1 MNFNIL
7 EEKLNEIETK
17 ELVYIFLSIPIVV
30 FIIYYNFIYPSLEDT
45 SKKLTK
51 EYSKKSKQLSKIVSD
66 IRKVKNS
73 KNILAPTRQ
82 KLENLKDDFKYIK
95 YKYSSIDLV
104 RLDDRKIYVIFTKL
118 LNKSNKLNLN
128 TSFDIKWDI
137 QPIKPF
143 NSSVEVTIT
152 GDGDYKD
159 IIKYLQ
165 FIDHLKS
172 LIIVNNIKIALSLD
186 EKVDVLDS
194 LAKEKKANSNSISFV
209 LTKYSEN
216 TLKYLKNLAKTKQL
230 DIFISVDKDN
240 VNYLDISFKGEYGAV
255 KSILDLLKNINKQK
269 NKPFEFTKLRANLK
283 VVNLKKESKNT
294 QQFTITLQMV
304 GEK

>member
-194 LAKEKKANSNSISFV
+194 LVKEKKANSNSISFV

-255 KSILDLLKNINKQK
+255 KSILDLLKNINKQN

-283 VVNLKKESKNT
+283 VVNFKKESKNT

>member
-82 KLENLKDDFKYIK
+82 KLKNLKDDFKYIK

-104 RLDDRKIYVIFTKL
+104 RLDDIKIYVILTKL

-194 LAKEKKANSNSISFV
+194 LVKEKKANSNSISFV

-255 KSILDLLKNINKQK
+255 KSILDLLKNINKQN

-283 VVNLKKESKNT
+283 VVNFKKESKNT

>member
-255 KSILDLLKNINKQK
+255 KSILDLLKNINKQN

-283 VVNLKKESKNT
+283 VVNFKKESKNT